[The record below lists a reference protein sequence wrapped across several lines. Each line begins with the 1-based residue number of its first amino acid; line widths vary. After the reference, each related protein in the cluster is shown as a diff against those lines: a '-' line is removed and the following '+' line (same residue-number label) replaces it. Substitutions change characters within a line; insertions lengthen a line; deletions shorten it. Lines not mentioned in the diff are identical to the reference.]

1 MALIDIVKYEGNQ
14 DIFAW
19 KYPGDELTT
28 FTQLIVNESQ
38 AAVLFREGVAYDVF
52 EAGRHTLET
61 ANIPLLNKIVNLP
74 FGKKSPFKAEVW
86 FVNKAHTLDIK
97 WGTTSPIQIQD
108 PKYGIYVPLSAYGQF
123 GITVNDPKPFL
134 VKLVGTLP
142 SFGREDI
149 INYFRGFY
157 NTHVKDAIST
167 YLVEKRITVLE
178 LSAYLKE
185 LSESMKEQM
194 QPTFT
199 EYGIDLLNFY
209 IADISVPDNDKAVMR
224 LKEALSKRA
233 EMDIVGY
240 DYKQE
245 RSFDTLQSAAEN
257 EGSAGT
263 LMGAGMGLG
272 MGAGLGK
279 TVGNEFGH
287 VMSEVSFEKTPSC
300 PHCGAEVSEKDK
312 FCGNCSEVLNKVM
325 TECPGCGA
333 ELKSETQKFCHECG
347 TKLMKACEQCEAPL
361 APNAKFCAECGKKV
375 SDDE

>member
-38 AAVLFREGVAYDVF
+38 AAVLYREGVAYDVF
-52 EAGRHTLET
+52 EAGRHTLDT

-108 PKYGIYVPLSAYGQF
+108 PKYGIYLPLSAYGQF
-123 GITVNDPKPFL
+123 GITVNDPKAFL
-134 VKLVGTLP
+134 IKLVGTLK
-142 SFGREDI
+142 SFGRDEI

-167 YLVEKRITVLE
+167 YLVEKRVTVLE
-178 LSAYLKE
+178 LNAYLKE
-185 LSESMKEQM
+185 LSEYVKEQM
-194 QPTFT
+194 QPTFS
-199 EYGIDLLNFY
+199 EYGIELINFY
-209 IADISVPDNDKAVMR
+209 IADISVPDTDAAVMR

-245 RSFDTLQSAAEN
+245 RSFDTLVGAAQN
-257 EGSAGT
+257 EGSLGSV
-263 LMGAGMGLG
+263 MGAGMGLG
-272 MGAGLGK
+272 LGAGLGK
-279 TVGNEFGH
+279 T
-287 VMSEVSFEKTPSC
+287 MSETMGTLSLDKDTSC
-300 PHCGAEVSEKDK
+300 PHCGAKVMDSDK
-312 FCGNCSEVLNKVM
+312 FCGTCSEMLNHEEKQ
-325 TECPGCGA
+325 CPGCHAG
-333 ELKSETQKFCHECG
+333 LKDASQKFCHECG
-347 TKLMKACEQCEAPL
+347 IQLQKQCPSCDAL
-361 APNAKFCAECGKKV
+361 LTNNAKFCGSCGKKV
-375 SDDE
+375 DDHE

>member
-14 DIFAW
+14 DVFAW

-38 AAVLFREGVAYDVF
+38 AAVLYKEGVAYDVF
-52 EAGRHTLET
+52 EAGRHTLDT

-108 PKYGIYVPLSAYGQF
+108 PKYGIYVPLSAFGQF
-123 GITVNDPKPFL
+123 GITVHDPKAFL
-134 VKLVGTLP
+134 IKLVGTLK
-142 SFGREDI
+142 SFGRDEI

-185 LSESMKEQM
+185 LSESVKEQM
-194 QPTFT
+194 QPTFS
-199 EYGIDLLNFY
+199 EYGINLLNFY
-209 IADISVPDNDKAVMR
+209 IVDISVPDTDGAVMR

-245 RSFDTLQSAAEN
+245 RSFDTLVGAAKN
-257 EGSAGT
+257 EGSMGSV
-263 LMGAGMGLG
+263 MGAGMGLG
-272 MGAGLGK
+272 LGAGFGK
-279 TVGNEFGH
+279 T
-287 VMSEVSFEKTPSC
+287 MSETMGTLSLDADLSC
-300 PHCGAEVSEKDK
+300 PHCGAKVMESDK
-312 FCGNCSEVLNKVM
+312 FCGTCSEVLKHEVKK
-325 TECPGCGA
+325 CPGCHV
-333 ELKSETQKFCHECG
+333 ELNDATQKFCHECG
-347 TKLMKACEQCEAPL
+347 TQLQKKCPSCDAQLTSD
-361 APNAKFCAECGKKV
+361 AKFCGSCGKKV
-375 SDDE
+375 DDHE

>member
-28 FTQLIVNESQ
+28 YTQLIVNESQ
-38 AAVLFREGVAYDVF
+38 AAVLYKEGVAYDVF

-123 GITVNDPKPFL
+123 GITVQDPKAFL
-134 VKLVGTLP
+134 IKLVGTLK
-142 SFGREDI
+142 SFGRDEI

-185 LSESMKEQM
+185 LSESVKEQM

-209 IADISVPDNDKAVMR
+209 IADISVPDTDGAVMR

-245 RSFDTLQSAAEN
+245 RSFDTLVGAAQN
-257 EGSAGT
+257 EGSLGSV
-263 LMGAGMGLG
+263 MGAGMGLG
-272 MGAGLGK
+272 LGAGLGK
-279 TVGNEFGH
+279 T
-287 VMSEVSFEKTPSC
+287 MSETMGSLSTHAGKSC
-300 PHCGAEVSEKDK
+300 PHCGASVQDTDK
-312 FCGNCSEVLNKVM
+312 YCGTCSEVLNHDINK
-325 TECPGCGA
+325 CPGCNV
-333 ELKSETQKFCHECG
+333 ELKDGSQKFCHECG
-347 TKLMKACEQCEAPL
+347 TQLHKTCTSCKTPL
-361 APNAKFCAECGKKV
+361 SIDAKFCGTCGKKV
-375 SDDE
+375 DDHE